1 MALLAFYVALATFLG
16 VSQHLAWKRAERRQ
30 RFRRFRHDDGR
41 RRPWWR
47 ANTRRGW

>member
-16 VSQHLAWKRAERRQ
+16 IGQHLAWKRAERRQ
-30 RFRRFRHDDGR
+30 RFRHSS